1 MEQYD
6 NQMYQQPDYY
16 QEDEID
22 IMELVRKL
30 LKDWKLLLKWGVIA
44 AVVGVRIGFGI
55 PKEYTSSAVM
65 APEIAS
71 KSGSSSLSSLA
82 SLAGINLGNMSTTD
96 AMYPELYPQIVS
108 SRPFMIEMFSLPVS
122 FTDKKNGTVETD
134 LYDYMVNYTKS
145 PWWSLVVKAPFKALG
160 WFMGLFREKE
170 EKVEGHEN
178 VDAYHL
184 TKEQSDVLKALNES
198 ISVSV
203 DKKTYMISLNV
214 VSQNPKVAADI
225 ASAIIERLQSYVVNY
240 RTEKSRH
247 DLEYYESLY
256 GDAQKDYY
264 AAQQKYARY
273 VDANQGVV
281 RQSVLIEGERLKNEA
296 NLAYE
301 LYNQTAQ
308 QVQVAKAKVQQE
320 TPVVTVIQPPTIPL
334 LKTKPSKAKMLVVF
348 GFLGVCCAALW
359 SLWGREALASLR
371 TSLKTEED
379 AQEDE
384 SPEQ

>member
-6 NQMYQQPDYY
+6 NQMYQQPDFY

-30 LKDWKLLLKWGVIA
+30 IKDWKLLLKWGIIA
-44 AVVGVRIGFGI
+44 AVIGVIIAFGI

-71 KSGSSSLSSLA
+71 KSGSGNLSSLA
-82 SLAGINLGNMSTTD
+82 SLAGINLGSMSNTD

-108 SRPFMIEMFSLPVS
+108 SRPFMIEMFNLPVS

-145 PWWSLVVKAPFKALG
+145 PWWSAILKAPMKALG
-160 WFMGLFREKE
+160 WLMGLFSEKV
-170 EKVEGHEN
+170 EKVEGHDS
-178 VDAYHL
+178 VDPYHL
-184 TKEQSDVLKALNES
+184 TKEQSSVLKALNES

-203 DKKTYMISLNV
+203 DKKTYMISLGV

-225 ASAIIERLQSYVVNY
+225 ASAIIERLQNYVVNY

-247 DLEYYESLY
+247 DLEYYETLY
-256 GDAQKDYY
+256 ADAQKDYY

-281 RQSVLIEGERLKNEA
+281 RQSVLIEGERLQNEA

-334 LKTKPSKAKMLVVF
+334 VKTKPSKAKMLVAF

-359 SLWGREALASLR
+359 SLWGRDAIASLK
-371 TSLKTEED
+371 SGEKKEE
-379 AQEDE
+379 EE
-384 SPEQ
+384 